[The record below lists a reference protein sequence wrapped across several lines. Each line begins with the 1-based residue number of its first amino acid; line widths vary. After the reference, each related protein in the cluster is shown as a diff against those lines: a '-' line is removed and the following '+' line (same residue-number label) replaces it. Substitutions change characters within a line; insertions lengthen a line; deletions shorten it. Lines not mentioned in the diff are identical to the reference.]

1 MTSLKTSS
9 PKLTSKEQDDNE
21 LHLKESKEQDDNQLH
36 LEERTILSFGN
47 DDDSSF
53 HSDKPEV
60 EDKEI
65 AEMLADLTEDENEQ
79 LVKRTPISK
88 KEKKRRPVE
97 KNEQHYESPAHLT
110 RKKAKAAGIIVSKD
124 GTRTRTED
132 VWV

>member
-9 PKLTSKEQDDNE
+9 QKLTSKEQDDNE

-79 LVKRTPISK
+79 LVKRTSISK
-88 KEKKRRPVE
+88 EEKKRDIE
-97 KNEQHYESPAHLT
+97 AT
-110 RKKAKAAGIIVSKD
+110 RKILTNDSYSQTSVLSPFARY
-124 GTRTRTED
+124 GTAP
-132 VWV
+132 